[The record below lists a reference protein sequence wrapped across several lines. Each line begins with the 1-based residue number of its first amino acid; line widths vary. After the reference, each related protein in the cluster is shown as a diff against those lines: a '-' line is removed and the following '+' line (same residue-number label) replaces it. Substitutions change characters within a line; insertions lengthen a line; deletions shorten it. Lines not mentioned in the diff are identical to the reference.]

1 MFPNRD
7 RVISYALGRRLPTDH
22 VSGQLQFRFE
32 ITSSIHP
39 GPYCVYLFFLY
50 KYCIS
55 VLFITR
61 VLTLVTNCPDLF
73 IQMMRKCL
81 LMQMAL

>member
-1 MFPNRD
+1 MSGIVIILCGCVFLNRE

-39 GPYCVYLFFLY
+39 GLHYVLYQVVFF
-50 KYCIS
+50 
-55 VLFITR
+55 VR
-61 VLTLVTNCPDLF
+61 D
-73 IQMMRKCL
+73 CL
-81 LMQMAL
+81 LCRKALKE

>member
-1 MFPNRD
+1 MFVNRD

-39 GPYCVYLFFLY
+39 GLHYFVLSSLFMYNTSYYAEKLFRNRFLNFSD
-50 KYCIS
+50 KLS
-55 VLFITR
+55 
-61 VLTLVTNCPDLF
+61 
-73 IQMMRKCL
+73 
-81 LMQMAL
+81 